1 MNVLLTNPI
10 SITIASAKLVV
21 EDGNRGTIEFTLF
34 DQPVRL
40 NLSSPDYVYDITVAI
55 GDRVRLIENYSFLSV
70 NSKGIIQAITPDYTE
85 DRVSVL
91 FDEIYPDQVAKPVEA
106 HVVTARTS
114 LLVELPL
121 RLIEKI

>member
-1 MNVLLTNPI
+1 MNVILTNPI
-10 SITIASAKLVV
+10 SITLASAKLVV
-21 EDGNRGTIEFTLF
+21 EDDNRGTIEFKLF

-40 NLSSPDYVYDITVAI
+40 NLTASDYVYDITVAI
-55 GDRVRLIENYSFLSV
+55 GDRVRLIESYSFLLV
-70 NSKGIIQAITPDYTE
+70 DSKGTVQAITPDYTE

-91 FDEIYPDQVAKPVEA
+91 FDEIYPDQIAKPVEA
-106 HVVTARTS
+106 HVITARTS